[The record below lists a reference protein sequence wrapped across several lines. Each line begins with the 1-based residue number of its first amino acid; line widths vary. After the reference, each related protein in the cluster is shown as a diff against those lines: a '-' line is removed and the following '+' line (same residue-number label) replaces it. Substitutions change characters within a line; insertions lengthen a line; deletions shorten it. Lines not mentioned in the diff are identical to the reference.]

1 MNMSWGTLCP
11 EELPSVRRQQD
22 LDLASAV
29 RHFNDRAVPGVGGL
43 WFPMPLVWSVL
54 AVALTEKL
62 RLKSAL
68 PVGNAIEALVMS
80 HAKEVQGAE
89 HKGRIRGS
97 QKLQSVTDPSFKNLS
112 RTGVYVV
119 QPIRMAM
126 VQPLVELGFVT
137 GGRYGAFRL
146 AEAGH
151 QLMRHKAMDGWFK
164 AVEAWAHG
172 KTMNAAVLKEL
183 SPLIELPQSI
193 RKLIADRVLHGK
205 GVEDVDAQRRRAL
218 ANLGHGP
225 SSEQLLNAEPP
236 SGEIT
241 ESHWADIRAG
251 AAFMDLR
258 DAALAVLSAIEEEL
272 RSQVEKNATSVS
284 LTPTEAT
291 EISKE
296 QLKTLKS
303 VAEQGRSLINAAKE
317 SVSMNLVKEC
327 LDTQSNQLVVK
338 LAKRD
343 GSVIKW
349 LDDESK
355 LIPGPAWAADEQRAN
370 TTDAPP
376 GATDFAPQLYR
387 LRNLH
392 CLMSELNG
400 NNNPRSPG
408 YPYRGS

>member
-1 MNMSWGTLCP
+1 MSWGTLCP
-11 EELPSVRRQQD
+11 EELTSVRRQQD

-29 RHFNDRAVPGVGGL
+29 RHFNDRAVPGLGGL

-62 RLKSAL
+62 GLKSAL

-80 HAKEVQGAE
+80 HAKVVQGAE

-97 QKLQSVTDPSFKNLS
+97 QKLQSVIDPSFKNLS
-112 RTGVYVV
+112 RPGVYVV

-137 GGRYGAFRL
+137 GGRYGGFRL

-164 AVEAWAHG
+164 AVEAWAYG
-172 KTMNAAVLKEL
+172 KKMNAAVLKEL

-193 RKLIADRVLHGK
+193 RKLIADRVLYGR
-205 GVEDVDAQRRRAL
+205 GIEDVDAQRRRAL
-218 ANLGHGP
+218 ARLGEGP
-225 SSEQLLNAEPP
+225 SSDQLLNVEPP

-241 ESHWADIRAG
+241 ESHWTDIRAG

-258 DAALAVLSAIEEEL
+258 NAAMAVLSAIEEEL
-272 RSQVEKNATSVS
+272 RKQAKNNATNIS
-284 LTPTEAT
+284 LSSAEAT
-291 EISKE
+291 EIAKDQLE
-296 QLKTLKS
+296 KLKTE
-303 VAEQGRSLINAAKE
+303 AGRGRSLIDSAKDP
-317 SVSMNLVKEC
+317 VSMNFVKEC
-327 LDTQSNQLVVK
+327 LNTQSNQLVVK

-349 LDDESK
+349 LDDQSK
-355 LIPGPAWAADEQRAN
+355 LIPGPAWTADEQKAN
-370 TTDAPP
+370 TDAST
-376 GATDFAPQLYR
+376 GLTGFAPQLYR
-387 LRNLH
+387 LWNLH
-392 CLMSELNG
+392 CLMNELNG
-400 NNNPRSPG
+400 NSNPRSPG
-408 YPYRGS
+408 YPSRGS

>member
-29 RHFNDRAVPGVGGL
+29 RHFNDRAVPGLGGL

-62 RLKSAL
+62 GLKSAL

-80 HAKEVQGAE
+80 HVKVVQGAE

-112 RTGVYVV
+112 RPGVYVV

-164 AVEAWAHG
+164 AVEAWVYG
-172 KTMNAAVLKEL
+172 KTMNAAVLKEF

-218 ANLGHGP
+218 ARLGEGP
-225 SSEQLLNAEPP
+225 SSDQLLNVEPP

-241 ESHWADIRAG
+241 ESHWTDIRAG

-258 DAALAVLSAIEEEL
+258 DAAMAVLSAIEEEL
-272 RSQVEKNATSVS
+272 RKQAKNNATSIS
-284 LTPTEAT
+284 LASAEAT
-291 EISKE
+291 EIAKDQLE
-296 QLKTLKS
+296 KLKTE
-303 VAEQGRSLINAAKE
+303 AGRGRSLIDSAKDP
-317 SVSMNLVKEC
+317 VSMNFVKEC

-349 LDDESK
+349 LDDQSK
-355 LIPGPAWAADEQRAN
+355 LIPGPAWTADEQKAN
-370 TTDAPP
+370 TDAST
-376 GATDFAPQLYR
+376 GLTGFAPQLYR
-387 LRNLH
+387 LWNLH
-392 CLMSELNG
+392 CLMNELNG
-400 NNNPRSPG
+400 NSNPRSPG
-408 YPYRGS
+408 YPSRGS

>member
-1 MNMSWGTLCP
+1 MTMSWGTLCP

-29 RHFNDRAVPGVGGL
+29 RHFNDRAVPGLGGL

-62 RLKSAL
+62 GLKSAL

-80 HAKEVQGAE
+80 HVKVVQGAE

-112 RTGVYVV
+112 RRGVYVV

-137 GGRYGAFRL
+137 GGRYSAFRL

-151 QLMRHKAMDGWFK
+151 QLMRHKVIDEWFK
-164 AVEAWAHG
+164 ALDAWARG
-172 KTMNAAVLKEL
+172 KTMKADVLKEL

-193 RKLIADRVLHGK
+193 RRLIADRVLHGK
-205 GVEDVDAQRRRAL
+205 GLEDVDAQRRRTL
-218 ANLGHGP
+218 AHLVKGP
-225 SSEQLLNAEPP
+225 SSRQLHDAKPP
-236 SGEIT
+236 SDQIT
-241 ESHWADIRAG
+241 GSHWTDIRAG

-258 DAALAVLSAIEEEL
+258 DAALAVLSAIEKEL
-272 RSQVEKNATSVS
+272 RSQAEKNATSVS
-284 LTPTEAT
+284 LTSKEAT
-291 EISKE
+291 EIAEE

-303 VAEQGRSLINAAKE
+303 VAEQGRSLIDAAQE
-317 SVSMNLVKEC
+317 PVSMNFVKEC
-327 LDTQSNQLVVK
+327 LDTQNNQLVVK

-343 GSVIKW
+343 GSVINW

-355 LIPGPAWAADEQRAN
+355 LIPGPAWTADPQRAN
-370 TTDAPP
+370 TTDAYTV
-376 GATDFAPQLYR
+376 ATDFAPQLYR
-387 LRNLH
+387 LWNLH

-400 NNNPRSPG
+400 NLNPRSPG
-408 YPYRGS
+408 YPDRDL